1 MKRDLLFFC
10 KMADVKHQSI
20 PQTADDQDNP
30 NEFAES
36 EFDELEFSSLITLCV
51 IYFQIEGTSAPLVSV
66 LFCWALQI
74 ASITILAMIPN
85 ELDNTDYDFQNR
97 DFALIIALFIFICA
111 CFGEYFEQN
120 MVRSDSLHPFTLSHS
135 LTHSLT
141 HCQINVRLLTLD
153 GCFISGEC
161 DGQIYSEETWFG
173 FNRAKALCILL
184 VVVDTLIWL
193 VAIVVGGRLILLADS
208 LESVILNALAGI
220 FVVEVDDIMARM
232 TLPISGEYATNSVF
246 IQKPNI
252 KSSMYRLVYWY
263 LSYGFIF
270 PVFPA
275 ICVVVLYFVPFW

>member
-1 MKRDLLFFC
+1 
-10 KMADVKHQSI
+10 MADVKHQSV

-36 EFDELEFSSLITLCV
+36 EYDELELSSLITLCV

-74 ASITILAMIPN
+74 SSITILAMIPN

-97 DFALIIALFIFICA
+97 DFALIVALFIFICA

-120 MVRSDSLHPFTLSHS
+120 MVRSVLSPSIYTLCTLRAVRSRFAWN
-135 LTHSLT
+135 

-161 DGQIYSEETWFG
+161 DGQIHSEETWFR

-232 TLPISGEYATNSVF
+232 TLPISGEYAKNSVF